1 MLKIYSK
8 NTNSPLDRTLT
19 IKTMVLPSAY
29 TLKVVLGYAAAYR
42 TLEGRVIPRYEMML
56 N

>member
-19 IKTMVLPSAY
+19 IKTMVLPGAY
-29 TLKVVLGYAAAYR
+29 TIRVVLGYASAYKS
-42 TLEGRVIPRYEMML
+42 LESKIIPRYEIML

>member
-8 NTNSPLDRTLT
+8 NTNSPLERTLT
-19 IKTMVLPSAY
+19 IKTMALPSAY
-29 TLKVVLGYAAAYR
+29 TIRVVLGYAAAYK
-42 TLEGRVIPRYEMML
+42 TMESRVIPRYEMVL